1 MFGHHIVLTSIKA
14 AQRLDEQIE
23 GCVSDSRIEGCI
35 SDSRIE
41 GCVSDS
47 RMNQGLSLRYTVHL
61 VPA

>member
-1 MFGHHIVLTSIKA
+1 MFVHHIVLTSIKA

-23 GCVSDSRIEGCI
+23 GCVSN
-35 SDSRIE
+35 
-41 GCVSDS
+41 S

>member
-1 MFGHHIVLTSIKA
+1 MFVHHIVLTSIKA

-23 GCVSDSRIEGCI
+23 GCVSDSRIEGC
-35 SDSRIE
+35 
-41 GCVSDS
+41 VSDN